1 MLTKASKVAHRNPI
15 RLRLSWPEVA
25 DVSQMKKLILIL
37 LLASS
42 SAAAEIGTHLYP
54 YDDCVST
61 SHRISL
67 APEGEELRL
76 AKASLLP
83 DYVAGSY
90 KGVLDLTAGYDLHL
104 FPDKSA
110 MLVSWCDIGTNR
122 LVAIGKWVILQETVR
137 IDWKEQRF
145 EGKEKA
151 FFAKYH
157 GLCERL
163 VLYLSFDTKK
173 TVRGV
178 FLVSKEKDG
187 EKIECPLWRTKEYPD
202 WEKIKNEL
210 KKG

>member
-1 MLTKASKVAHRNPI
+1 M
-15 RLRLSWPEVA
+15 
-25 DVSQMKKLILIL
+25 
-37 LLASS
+37 
-42 SAAAEIGTHLYP
+42 
-54 YDDCVST
+54 T
-61 SHRISL
+61 SHRFPYPAGHGTRVRRVRRVCRVRRGGGKMITDG
-67 APEGEELRL
+67 PPRRPGPLRL
-76 AKASLLP
+76 N
-83 DYVAGSY
+83 
-90 KGVLDLTAGYDLHL
+90 LDG
-104 FPDKSA
+104 
-110 MLVSWCDIGTNR
+110 IGTNK
-122 LVAIGKWVILQETVR
+122 LVAIGKWVIAQETVK

-178 FLVSKEKDG
+178 YLVSKEKDG